1 MRPAPL
7 RSARSSALLLLGFI
21 AALASGVCGAR
32 PRPPSHPEV
41 LIVVNGASP
50 VSVAI
55 GNYYRTKREVPVGNV
70 LTLNIPLADPNLGNS
85 VQETITSQAT
95 FNAQIRVPIENFLTT
110 NNLVDSIRII
120 VLASGIPHRLNFQT
134 CPFDAVYLRD
144 CPRASVDA
152 ELAVLFSSL
161 VSAGGLGA
169 TGQALNPYFD
179 SSELFVNWRTANQ
192 SAPLRYLVARLAGFQ
207 TPIDAGTGVPVDVKK
222 MIDDAQGPALGG
234 TVLIDQAPSV
244 SASLRAGN
252 SVLMAPTAAT
262 LVAHGFA
269 VQNDTTNTFV
279 SNATNIAGYI
289 SWGSNDNHDPGAP
302 FYGLIGG
309 NTYPGAFLPR
319 SITADFVSTN
329 ARTFTTGAFYD
340 QSLVA
345 DLTRLGASG
354 SAGTA
359 FEPLLAGMARAP
371 ILFRHYFL
379 GNTAIESFYRSVP
392 YLSWMNVFVGDPLM
406 TTGGLMFP
414 ASDTDGDG
422 VANASDNCQLVPNA
436 NQRDTNA
443 DGYGNLCD
451 ADIDNDGIIETSW
464 SVVSPP
470 SAIRD
475 FEWIQIYASNATYSA
490 DLDLDGDNDVDA
502 EDVGIASLSVFFA
515 PGPSGLAP

>member
-1 MRPAPL
+1 MRPSPL
-7 RSARSSALLLLGFI
+7 RSARSTAVLVGLL
-21 AALASGVCGAR
+21 AALGIGLCGAR

-55 GNYYRTKREVPVGNV
+55 GNYYRTKRDVPAGNL

-85 VQETITSQAT
+85 VQESITSQAT
-95 FNAQIRVPIENFLTT
+95 FNSQIRVPIENFLTS

-134 CPFDAVYLRD
+134 CAFDAVYLRD

-161 VSAGGLGA
+161 IGAGGVGT
-169 TGQALNPYFD
+169 TGQAINPYFD
-179 SSELFVNWRTANQ
+179 STELFVNWRSTHPT
-192 SAPLRYLVARLAGFQ
+192 APLRYLVARLAGFQ

-222 MIDDAQGPALGG
+222 MIDDAQGPVLNG
-234 TVLIDQAPSV
+234 TVLIDQDPSV
-244 SASLRAGN
+244 SAGLRAGN
-252 SVLMAPTAAT
+252 SVLMNPTAAT
-262 LVAHGFA
+262 LGAQGFT
-269 VQNDTTNTFV
+269 VQQDTGNTFV
-279 SNATNIAGYI
+279 SNATNIAGYV
-289 SWGSNDNHDPGAP
+289 SWGSNDNHDAGAP

-329 ARTFTTGAFYD
+329 ARTFVTGQFYD

-359 FEPLLAGMARAP
+359 FEPLLSGMARAP
-371 ILFRHYFL
+371 ILFRNYFL
-379 GNTAIESFYRSVP
+379 GSTAIESFYRSVP

-406 TTGGLMFP
+406 TTGGFAFP
-414 ASDTDGDG
+414 VNDTDGDG
-422 VANASDNCQLVPNA
+422 VANASDNCQQVPNA
-436 NQRDTNA
+436 NQRDTDA
-443 DGYGNLCD
+443 DGYGNICD
-451 ADIDNDGIIETSW
+451 ADLDNDGIVETSW
-464 SVVSPP
+464 GVVSPP
-470 SAIRD
+470 AAIRD
-475 FEWIQIYASNATYSA
+475 YEWIQIYASNALY
-490 DLDLDGDNDVDA
+490 DPDFDLDGDNDVDF
-502 EDVGIASLSVFFA
+502 EDASIASLSVFFA